1 MRGQIGAWQNSLEFT
16 SSNLMNSIQNNAASM
31 STIRDADFAAEAAD
45 LAKNQILVQS
55 GTSMLAQA
63 NGLSQ
68 NVLALI
74 R

>member
-1 MRGQIGAWQNSLEFT
+1 MQNRFEYT
-16 SSNLMNSIQNNAASM
+16 ASNLMNSVQNGANSM

-55 GTSMLAQA
+55 GTAMLAQA
-63 NGLSQ
+63 NQISM
-68 NVLALI
+68 NVLQLL

>member
-1 MRGQIGAWQNSLEFT
+1 MQNRLEYT
-16 SSNLMNSIQNNAASM
+16 SSNLMNSIQNNANSM

-55 GTSMLAQA
+55 GAAMLAQA
-63 NGLSQ
+63 NGLSA
-68 NVLALI
+68 NVLQLI